1 MSIEIA
7 KENRQKVAIIGTS
20 GSGKTC
26 FIAAMRWLG
35 ERDADARFISV
46 GANGDSK
53 RYLDDLHEAIIQG
66 GVPPG
71 TPKEFRLDFSER
83 YVADDGKDPVQIDF
97 SVRDFKGGELHDLD
111 ADSPLL
117 QSWAECNL
125 LMVLLDIEKV
135 QKQGVELQNN
145 LRDLSAVLMRD
156 EMDATGKRLAI
167 VITQADKGGYSQKQH
182 SVEDAEK
189 FVKNNM
195 PTFFERIRT
204 CGFNETKCFLLASIG
219 LNPEEGTD
227 GDMRVPEVDGVR
239 EWRPFG
245 YEKIFDWVC
254 DFQLHD
260 QRERMWANFRMKTK
274 PFVAVLAVLAVGVV
288 IWQGVV
294 VSRQHGAKGV
304 YDSLNSSLEERAA
317 ATQKMSEENRIGA
330 IEERIKDY
338 KVEVE
343 SFCDERKLRDLF
355 SDSRKFFGKAKLSEE
370 QRNRVREID
379 SNVSERIEDFLHARI
394 KDAME
399 RREYNSASKLIAQY
413 RDDQVIARKHQK
425 DVNEYRDEIQ
435 DGILAEGKRAIA
447 TYSVGDAG
455 NISRMRKKLD
465 MISGFN
471 YPDKEDREAAQ
482 RAVLAM
488 GKLMGGVF
496 SIEQINA
503 SGLGE
508 KRETYILIETGV
520 APNKDLKQYA
530 EDGEGLPVKTKIVDS
545 VLPQWNDE
553 RMGDR
558 RDLSWTPGQSIKVEW
573 RRVCAQ
579 YWWGENYLGDS
590 CKASLTYMNDWL
602 GLLRILQPHAPMS
615 HVDYGNFKDDPAITI
630 KCKEFPDAKKD
641 LELIER
647 YVYPG
652 TYWTE

>member
-1 MSIEIA
+1 MSIEIV
-7 KENRQKVAIIGTS
+7 KENRQKVAIIGAS

-83 YVADDGKDPVQIDF
+83 YVAEDGKDPVQIDF

-156 EMDATGKRLAI
+156 EMDATDKRLAI

-189 FVKNNM
+189 FVKDNL

-274 PFVAVLAVLAVGVV
+274 PFVVVLAVLAVGVV

-294 VSRQHGAKGV
+294 LNRQHGAKGV
-304 YDSLNSSLEERAA
+304 YDSLNSSLAEK
-317 ATQKMSEENRIGA
+317 ATATHGMSEERRMAA

-338 KVEVE
+338 KVKVGAD
-343 SFCDERKLRDLF
+343 CDEQKLRDLLLG
-355 SDSRKFFGKAKLSEE
+355 SKKFFGKAKLSEE
-370 QRNRVREID
+370 QHNRVREID
-379 SNVSERIEDFLHARI
+379 RTVSERLEDFLVDRI
-394 KDAME
+394 KGAVKGCEDKLSADLIGQYN
-399 RREYNSASKLIAQY
+399 RDPDIARNHQREVNAY
-413 RDDQVIARKHQK
+413 DDQIRGRITEA
-425 DVNEYRDEIQ
+425 
-435 DGILAEGKRAIA
+435 GKCDIA

-455 NISRMRKKLD
+455 NTSRMREKLN

-471 YPDKEDREAAQ
+471 YPNKEDQRDAQ
-482 RAVLAM
+482 IAVKAM
-488 GKLMGGVF
+488 EKLMSGVF
-496 SIEQINA
+496 CIEQINA
-503 SGLGE
+503 NGLGE
-508 KRETYILIETGV
+508 KRETYILIGTRV

-530 EDGEGLPVKTKIVDS
+530 EAGDGVPVKTKIIDNNQ
-545 VLPQWNDE
+545 PQWNDE
-553 RMGDR
+553 RLGDQCKLR
-558 RDLSWTPGQSIKVEW
+558 WTPGQSIKVEW
-573 RRVCAQ
+573 RRDCLLSDKCIA
-579 YWWGENYLGDS
+579 YLTSMD
-590 CKASLTYMNDWL
+590 DWL
-602 GLLRILQPHAPMS
+602 GLLKVLQPRTEMS
-615 HVDYGNFKDDPAITI
+615 HDGYGNFKDAPAITI
-630 KCKEFPDAKKD
+630 KCKEFPNAKKD

>member
-189 FVKNNM
+189 FVKDNM

-288 IWQGVV
+288 IWLGVV
-294 VSRQHGAKGV
+294 LNRQHGAKEV
-304 YDSLNSSLEERAA
+304 YDSLNSSLAEK
-317 ATQKMSEENRIGA
+317 ATATHEMSEKNRIDA

-338 KVEVE
+338 KVEAE
-343 SFCDERKLRDLF
+343 SVYDERKLRDSL
-355 SDSRKFFGKAKLSEE
+355 SDSKKFFGKAKLSEE
-370 QRNRVREID
+370 QHKRVCEVDIR
-379 SNVSERIEDFLHARI
+379 VSERIEDILFDRI

-399 RREYNSASKLIAQY
+399 QHEYDSACNLIAHY
-413 RDDQVIARKHQK
+413 RDDQVIARNHQNE
-425 DVNEYRDEIQ
+425 VNEYRDKIQ
-435 DGILAEGKRAIA
+435 DRMLADQKLVIA
-447 TYSVGDAG
+447 NCDVGDVG
-455 NISRMRKKLD
+455 STSRMGEKLTK
-465 MISGFN
+465 IGQFN
-471 YPDKEDREAAQ
+471 YPDQADKEAAQ
-482 RAVLAM
+482 RAVKAM
-488 GKLMGGVF
+488 ETLMSGVF
-496 SIEQINA
+496 TIEQINA
-503 SGLGE
+503 KGLGE
-508 KRETYILIETGV
+508 KRKTYILIETGV

-530 EDGEGLPVKTKIVDS
+530 EDGEGVPVKTKIIDNNQ
-545 VLPQWNDE
+545 PQWNDE
-553 RMGDR
+553 RLGDQCELR
-558 RDLSWTPGQSIKVEW
+558 WTPGQSIKVEW
-573 RRVCAQ
+573 RRDCLLSDKCIA
-579 YWWGENYLGDS
+579 YLTS
-590 CKASLTYMNDWL
+590 MNDWL
-602 GLLRILQPHAPMS
+602 GLLKVLQPRTEMS
-615 HVDYGNFKDDPAITI
+615 HDGYGNFKDAPAITI

>member
-35 ERDADARFISV
+35 ERDVDARFISV

-189 FVKNNM
+189 FVKDNM

-288 IWQGVV
+288 IWLGVV
-294 VSRQHGAKGV
+294 LNRQHGAKEV
-304 YDSLNSSLEERAA
+304 YDSLNSSLAEK
-317 ATQKMSEENRIGA
+317 ATATHEMSEKNRIDA

-338 KVEVE
+338 KVEAE
-343 SFCDERKLRDLF
+343 SVYDERKLRDSL
-355 SDSRKFFGKAKLSEE
+355 SDSKKFFGKAKLSEE
-370 QRNRVREID
+370 QHKRVCEVDIR
-379 SNVSERIEDFLHARI
+379 VSERIEDILFDRI

-399 RREYNSASKLIAQY
+399 QHEYNSARNLIAQY
-413 RDDQVIARKHQK
+413 RDDQVIARNHQN
-425 DVNEYRDEIQ
+425 DVNEYRDEIR
-435 DGILAEGKRAIA
+435 DSILADQKRVVAS
-447 TYSVGDAG
+447 YDVRDVG
-455 NISRMRKKLD
+455 NTSRMGEKLEK
-465 MISGFN
+465 IGQFN
-471 YPDKEDREAAQ
+471 YPNSADKEAAQ
-482 RAVLAM
+482 RAVKAM
-488 GKLMGGVF
+488 ETLMRGVF
-496 SIEQINA
+496 TIEQINA
-503 SGLGE
+503 IGLEE

-520 APNKDLKQYA
+520 APNKDLKQYVD
-530 EDGEGLPVKTKIVDS
+530 DGEGVPVKTKIVDNEQ
-545 VLPQWNDE
+545 PQWNDE
-553 RMGDR
+553 RMGHQSELR
-558 RDLSWTPGQSIKVEW
+558 WMTGQNIRVEW

-579 YWWGENYLGDS
+579 WWPGEHYLGDK
-590 CKASLTYMNDWL
+590 CIASLTSVNDWL
-602 GLLRILQPHAPMS
+602 GLLKVLQPSAEMS
-615 HVDYGNFKDDPAITI
+615 HDDYGNFKDDPAITI